1 MLLPAELTA
10 DVTQAHLQQKRK
22 QTARVISTY
31 LGEEKALSRLHPF
44 SLSES
49 FGVETG
55 GGERLRQCGGGLL
68 ATAATFGEDRRISSQ
83 G

>member
-1 MLLPAELTA
+1 MLLPAEPTA
-10 DVTQAHLQQKRK
+10 DVTRADLRQKRK
-22 QTARVISTY
+22 QTTRVISTY
-31 LGEEKALSRLHPF
+31 FGEAKAPSRLHPF

-55 GGERLRQCGGGLL
+55 GGERLRQCGGGLQ
-68 ATAATFGEDRRISSQ
+68 ATAAAFVGDRRISSQ

>member
-10 DVTQAHLQQKRK
+10 DVTRADSQQKRK
-22 QTARVISTY
+22 QSARAISTY

-49 FGVETG
+49 F
-55 GGERLRQCGGGLL
+55 
-68 ATAATFGEDRRISSQ
+68 
-83 G
+83 